1 MLPKSF
7 YLLMLPLGVAAV
19 MRPEVFTMLTGMVG
33 ADRAPQAQVA
43 AVPVAAP
50 ETSAWPTRRVVPG
63 RGSHFEVNARADGR
77 HLTLL
82 VDTGATLVALT
93 WESALSLN
101 LVRPGAPPNVEV
113 RTANGTVRGWR
124 VTLARLEVEG
134 LAVSGVEAMVMPPGA
149 LGVNLLGMSY
159 LTRLRRFEFAQN
171 SLVLEQ

>member
-7 YLLMLPLGVAAV
+7 YLLMLPLGLAAIL
-19 MRPEVFTMLTGMVG
+19 RPEAFTMLTGMVG
-33 ADRAPQAQVA
+33 AEAPAPQAQVA
-43 AVPVAAP
+43 RPAP
-50 ETSAWPTRRVVPG
+50 DASAWPMRRVVPG
-63 RGSHFEVNARADGR
+63 QGGHFKVNARAEGR
-77 HLTLL
+77 SLAML

-93 WESALSLN
+93 WESGLALN
-101 LVRPGAPPNVEV
+101 LVAPGAPPNMQVS
-113 RTANGTVRGWR
+113 TANGTVRAWR

-134 LAVSGVEAMVMPPGA
+134 LAVSGVEAMVMPAGA

>member
-19 MRPEVFTMLTGMVG
+19 MRPEAFTMLTGMVG
-33 ADRAPQAQVA
+33 AEAPPQQVQVA
-43 AVPVAAP
+43 RPAPAP
-50 ETSAWPTRRVVPG
+50 EASAWPMRRIVSG
-63 RGSHFEVNARADGR
+63 RGGHFQVNARAEGR

-82 VDTGATLVALT
+82 VDTGATLVAFT
-93 WESALSLN
+93 WESGLALN
-101 LVRPGAPPNVEV
+101 LVSPGAPPNMQVS
-113 RTANGTVRGWR
+113 TANGTVRAWR
-124 VTLARLEVEG
+124 ATLPRLEVEG

-159 LTRLRRFEFAQN
+159 LSRLRRFEFAQN

>member
-19 MRPEVFTMLTGMVG
+19 LRPEAFTMLTGMVG
-33 ADRAPQAQVA
+33 AEAPAPQAQVA
-43 AVPVAAP
+43 RPAP
-50 ETSAWPTRRVVPG
+50 DAPAWPLRRVVPG
-63 RGSHFEVNARADGR
+63 QGGHFKVNARAEGR
-77 HLTLL
+77 PLVML

-93 WESALSLN
+93 WESALALN
-101 LVRPGAPPNVEV
+101 LVA
-113 RTANGTVRGWR
+113 
-124 VTLARLEVEG
+124 
-134 LAVSGVEAMVMPPGA
+134 PGA